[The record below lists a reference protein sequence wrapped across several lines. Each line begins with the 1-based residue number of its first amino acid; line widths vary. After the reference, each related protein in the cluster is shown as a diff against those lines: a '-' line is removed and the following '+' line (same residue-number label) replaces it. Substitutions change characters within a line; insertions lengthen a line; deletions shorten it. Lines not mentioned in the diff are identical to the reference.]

1 MMVRCTDESYPPWYR
16 QKRNI
21 SYATSPGSLQ
31 DSYIREAFALSIT
44 KSKGHHPAPARAPPY
59 NNPRIQGNSSSGRSE
74 MKAIRVHEYGGP
86 EVLSYEE
93 VPVPEPGS
101 GEARVRL
108 SASGVNFI
116 DVYQRTG
123 TYPMELPFTLGL
135 EGAGEVEAVGE
146 GVEEISPGD
155 YVAFTM
161 VQGAYAEYIVAP
173 VEKLVPFNVTLV
185 EARMAA
191 AVILQG
197 MTAHYLTHSTF
208 PVQAGQK
215 VLVHAAAGGVGLL
228 LCQLA
233 KMRGAMV
240 IGTVSTEEKARLA
253 KGAGADEVILYT
265 EQDFVEE
272 TKRITGGEG
281 VHVVYDS
288 VGKDTFD
295 GGLDCLQRRGYMV
308 LFGGSSGQVPPVDL
322 QILNTKGSLFA
333 TRPKLADYITTREEL
348 LWRAESLFTWIG
360 QNNLDVR
367 IGGTY
372 ELADAKLAHQ
382 DLEGRKTTGKLILIP

>member
-1 MMVRCTDESYPPWYR
+1 
-16 QKRNI
+16 
-21 SYATSPGSLQ
+21 
-31 DSYIREAFALSIT
+31 
-44 KSKGHHPAPARAPPY
+44 
-59 NNPRIQGNSSSGRSE
+59 
-74 MKAIRVHEYGGP
+74 MKAIRVHESGGP
-86 EVLSYEE
+86 EVLSYED
-93 VPVPEPGS
+93 VSIPEPGP
-101 GEARVRL
+101 GQARVRL
-108 SASGVNFI
+108 AASGVNFI

-123 TYPMELPFTLGL
+123 VYPMDLPFTLGL
-135 EGAGEVEAVGE
+135 EGAGEVEAVGD

-155 YVAFTM
+155 YVAFAG
-161 VQGAYAEYIVAP
+161 VPGAYAEYVVAP
-173 VEKLVPFNVTLV
+173 TERLVPFNVTYV

-191 AVILQG
+191 AVMLQG

-208 PVQAGQK
+208 PVQEGQS

-233 KMRGAMV
+233 KMRGATV
-240 IGTVSTEEKARLA
+240 IGTAGTEEKAKLA
-253 KGAGADEVILYT
+253 KSAGADEVILYT

-295 GGLDCLQRRGYMV
+295 GGLDSLRPRGCMV
-308 LFGGSSGQVPPVDL
+308 LFGGSSGQVPPFDL
-322 QILNTKGSLFA
+322 QVLNQKGSLFVN
-333 TRPKLADYITTREEL
+333 RPKLADYTATREEL

-372 ELADAKLAHQ
+372 KLSEAGQAHR

>member
-1 MMVRCTDESYPPWYR
+1 
-16 QKRNI
+16 
-21 SYATSPGSLQ
+21 
-31 DSYIREAFALSIT
+31 
-44 KSKGHHPAPARAPPY
+44 
-59 NNPRIQGNSSSGRSE
+59 

-86 EVLSYEE
+86 EVLSYED
-93 VPVPEPGS
+93 VAVPEPGP
-101 GEARVRL
+101 GQARVRL
-108 SASGVNFI
+108 AASGVNFI

-123 TYPMELPFTLGL
+123 VYPMDLPFTLGL
-135 EGAGEVEAVGE
+135 EGAGEVEAVGD

-155 YVAFTM
+155 YVAFAG
-161 VQGAYAEYIVAP
+161 VPGAYAEYVVAP
-173 VEKLVPFNVTLV
+173 AERLVPFNVTYV

-191 AVILQG
+191 AVMLQG

-208 PVQAGQK
+208 PVQEGQS

-233 KMRGAMV
+233 KMRGATV
-240 IGTVSTEEKARLA
+240 IGTAGTEEKAKLA
-253 KGAGADEVILYT
+253 KSAGADEVILYT

-295 GGLDCLQRRGYMV
+295 GGLDSLRPRGYMV
-308 LFGGSSGQVPPVDL
+308 LFGGSSGQVPPIDL
-322 QILNTKGSLFA
+322 QILNQKGSLFV
-333 TRPKLADYITTREEL
+333 TRPKLAEYTATREEL

-367 IGGTY
+367 VGGTY
-372 ELADAKLAHQ
+372 KLSEADGAHR